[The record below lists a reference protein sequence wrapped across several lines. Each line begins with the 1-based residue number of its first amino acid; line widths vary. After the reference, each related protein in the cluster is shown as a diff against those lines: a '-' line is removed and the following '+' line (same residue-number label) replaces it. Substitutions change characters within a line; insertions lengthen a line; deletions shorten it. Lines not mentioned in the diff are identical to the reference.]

1 METTTFK
8 AKLTAFINK
17 AQEEADAL
25 RVKAA
30 LGRME
35 ASEILEELGKE
46 VNTSLHSLS
55 HDLKKEGSAMAAMAN
70 DYLERL
76 RLQLALGKAEAGKA
90 YVERKESIQKSI
102 QEIESWLKTDGLE
115 LPVELRLRLQ
125 NEIEKLQLKLDIL
138 RIRFELGKLEAREVM
153 EEKKDR
159 FKQDFQ
165 EIMATIK
172 TETALKKEEAGNKLR
187 TAYEALR
194 KSWAS

>member
-17 AQEEADAL
+17 AQEEADEL

-35 ASEILEELGKE
+35 ASEILHELGKE

-55 HDLKKEGSAMAAMAN
+55 HDLKKEGSVLAALAN

-90 YVERKESIQKSI
+90 YAERKEAIQKSI
-102 QEIESWLKTDGLE
+102 QEIESWLKTDGME

-125 NEIEKLQLKLDIL
+125 NEMEKLQLKLDIL

-172 TETALKKEEAGNKLR
+172 TETALRKEEAGNKLR
-187 TAYEALR
+187 TAYDALR
-194 KSWAS
+194 RSWTS

>member
-8 AKLTAFINK
+8 AQLTAFINK

-46 VNTSLHSLS
+46 VNSSIRALS

-76 RLQLALGKAEAGKA
+76 RLQLTLGKAEAGKA
-90 YVERKESIQKSI
+90 YAARKESIQKSI
-102 QEIESWLKTDGLE
+102 HEIESWLKTDGLE

-125 NEIEKLQLKLDIL
+125 NEMEKLQLKLDIL

-159 FKQDFQ
+159 FKHDFQ

-187 TAYEALR
+187 TAYDALR
-194 KSWAS
+194 RSWTS